1 MPVRSDASGTFNRL
15 TGSASPEAAA
25 LARRAQELGL
35 PVRAAE
41 ISDSPLLRGAD
52 TALSKVPGMGY
63 GGIDA
68 AKQAAL
74 NGQIAGLMGE
84 NGTKITPALMQSA
97 KTRLGQTFDRI
108 EKNTWVRQDNEFAG
122 DLQTIFRDASEAL
135 DANQLGKLQKV
146 FRGIQGKFDP
156 ATSEMEGSA
165 YQNLTRKGSPLDLM
179 QGGDDSSLSHF
190 AGRLKTALTG
200 AFERSA
206 PDDLA
211 AELRQARN
219 QYRVM
224 KVVEPLV
231 QDTGGS
237 IDPAAFRAAVAKA
250 TDGMAYGRGGDLA
263 DLARVAQAFGPRE
276 GGGATASR
284 DTLGMAAKIAA
295 LTGGAA
301 TTAAGLKSVAP
312 ALTAAAAGYAVPS
325 LGSAA
330 AGFAGGRI
338 ASQVLRSPA
347 LTNRLIDQALG
358 TGQAGPVNR
367 LLGAAS
373 RSAPETVAPLY
384 LRVQPAA
391 NDDSKG
397 NRLAEFLASRTPQ
410 RAGMLP

>member
-1 MPVRSDASGTFNRL
+1 MASR
-15 TGSASPEAAA
+15 
-25 LARRAQELGL
+25 
-35 PVRAAE
+35 V
-41 ISDSPLLRGAD
+41 
-52 TALSKVPGMGY
+52 
-63 GGIDA
+63 
-68 AKQAAL
+68 
-74 NGQIAGLMGE
+74 
-84 NGTKITPALMQSA
+84 
-97 KTRLGQTFDRI
+97 
-108 EKNTWVRQDNEFAG
+108 
-122 DLQTIFRDASEAL
+122 
-135 DANQLGKLQKV
+135 
-146 FRGIQGKFDP
+146 
-156 ATSEMEGSA
+156 
-165 YQNLTRKGSPLDLM
+165 
-179 QGGDDSSLSHF
+179 
-190 AGRLKTALTG
+190 KTALTG

-224 KVVEPLV
+224 KVIEPLV

-250 TDGMAYGRGGDLA
+250 TDGMAYGRGGDLG
-263 DLARVAQAFGPRE
+263 DLGRVAQAFGPRE
-276 GGGATASR
+276 AGGAAASR

-347 LTNRLIDQALG
+347 LANRLIDRALG
-358 TGQAGPVNR
+358 TGQAGPANR
-367 LLGAAS
+367 LAAVLAGA
-373 RSAPETVAPLY
+373 APETSAPLY

-391 NDDSKG
+391 NDDSKA
-397 NRLAEFLASRTPQ
+397 NRLAEFMAHRRPQAASASVR
-410 RAGMLP
+410 